1 MTAQVSDIVSFLGE
15 GFSLCAFSNGEPFNP
30 KEYNY
35 NTVSSSTAC
44 YRGYQVEYLVTDK
57 LLVKSVTLNHQD
69 LKAESSRLKKPHDLN
84 CISPLKSKQNFIGAW
99 KFNDVNLIL
108 EYTGN
113 ILIGRKFIQGLYRH
127 MGYHPYWKY
136 EVVFELGFHKGNLCS
151 SVDIS
156 QDVEKFRSNFD
167 PKSELASENW
177 ISESFERKYSRKN

>member
-1 MTAQVSDIVSFLGE
+1 M
-15 GFSLCAFSNGEPFNP
+15 
-30 KEYNY
+30 
-35 NTVSSSTAC
+35 
-44 YRGYQVEYLVTDK
+44 
-57 LLVKSVTLNHQD
+57 
-69 LKAESSRLKKPHDLN
+69 
-84 CISPLKSKQNFIGAW
+84 
-99 KFNDVNLIL
+99 NLIL